1 MLESL
6 WNLVT
11 GLWGSLWG
19 LVVSLVCFICDI
31 AVWLHVEAPRLEGL
45 LIGILLAWLFTRRDS
60 HPLLRVASAP
70 LKLVLDILDLAWSQ
84 VEEVVEDLWGT
95 AKGWTL
101 GSFNWTTNKIRSA
114 YSVMMEKLKTTKVN
128 LEINHEEDSEK

>member
-6 WNLVT
+6 WNLVV
-11 GLWGSLWG
+11 GLLGSVWG
-19 LVVSLVCFICDI
+19 LLSTVVCFVCDM

-45 LIGILLAWLFTRRDS
+45 LVGVLLAWLLTRRES

-70 LKLVLDILDLAWSQ
+70 LKLVLDILDLAWDQ
-84 VEEVVEDLWGT
+84 VDEVGRDLWDT

-101 GSFNWTTNKIRSA
+101 GLSLIH
-114 YSVMMEKLKTTKVN
+114 
-128 LEINHEEDSEK
+128 I